1 MSETPRLKLPAI
13 AAAQAQKHVTHNE
26 ALIKLDC
33 LVDLHLQDRHLA
45 DPPEADDGMAYLVAS
60 GGTGAWAGQDHRIAY
75 RIDGDWRFYSP
86 FAGLGAYVV
95 DESVMIV
102 FSGQD
107 WVDLSAMLDFQNLNQ
122 LGVNTSA
129 DATNRLAVKSDA
141 ILFAG
146 RDTAS
151 GGTGGIQFKIVKD
164 GAGDTA
170 SLLFQTNYSGRAEL
184 GLAGEDNLA
193 IKVSP
198 DGGTWHT
205 ALRADAATGRVSFP
219 GGADGVP
226 IGTVIWHAAQSPPP
240 GFLIC
245 DGSAKSRAGFPRL
258 FDVIGTTYG
267 AGDGTT
273 SFNMPDLRGEFI
285 RGWDSGRNADP
296 GRVFGT
302 AQAGGIEPHTGSG
315 GAQDTGGG
323 RATRPRNLALLACIK
338 Y

>member
-122 LGVNTSA
+122 LGVNTSMA
-129 DATNRLAVKSDA
+129 PSRRFTCKARTFSSPIPTRTMWRPAWKRWN
-141 ILFAG
+141 
-146 RDTAS
+146 AS
-151 GGTGGIQFKIVKD
+151 
-164 GAGDTA
+164 
-170 SLLFQTNYSGRAEL
+170 
-184 GLAGEDNLA
+184 
-193 IKVSP
+193 
-198 DGGTWHT
+198 
-205 ALRADAATGRVSFP
+205 SFT
-219 GGADGVP
+219 
-226 IGTVIWHAAQSPPP
+226 IS
-240 GFLIC
+240 
-245 DGSAKSRAGFPRL
+245 S
-258 FDVIGTTYG
+258 
-267 AGDGTT
+267 
-273 SFNMPDLRGEFI
+273 
-285 RGWDSGRNADP
+285 
-296 GRVFGT
+296 
-302 AQAGGIEPHTGSG
+302 
-315 GAQDTGGG
+315 
-323 RATRPRNLALLACIK
+323 
-338 Y
+338 